1 MKRRLPQL
9 AALSFAL
16 ILMLLPNHPAMAAS
30 VAAGAN
36 GYYVGIKILGS
47 DGVPIVGEV
56 GSVILNIACYGC
68 GTIDTVSV
76 ATSVSDANGVMNLQ
90 LPLGPYTMQ
99 VVKPGGGI
107 YQEFDFNV
115 PQTGTTNVR
124 LSADS
129 HTVQAALKANP
140 IDLKQFSVSNITGA
154 AGGTPNFATW
164 FLPNDTFA
172 GLYSLQLMQS
182 IAGYQETV
190 PIYILPYTSPPALL
204 FGLAVL
210 AIALEPYLVKSA
222 RKDNARLESAE
233 SAS

>member
-1 MKRRLPQL
+1 
-9 AALSFAL
+9 
-16 ILMLLPNHPAMAAS
+16 
-30 VAAGAN
+30 
-36 GYYVGIKILGS
+36 
-47 DGVPIVGEV
+47 
-56 GSVILNIACYGC
+56 
-68 GTIDTVSV
+68 
-76 ATSVSDANGVMNLQ
+76 NGVMNLQ

-115 PQTGTTNVR
+115 PQTGTMSVR
-124 LSADS
+124 LSAAAN
-129 HTVQAALKANP
+129 TVQAALKANP
-140 IDLKQFSVSNITGA
+140 IDLKQFSVSNITSS
-154 AGGTPNFATW
+154 AGGGAPNYATW

-210 AIALEPYLVKSA
+210 AIALEPYVVKSA
-222 RKDNARLESAE
+222 RKDKARLESE
-233 SAS
+233 E

>member
-1 MKRRLPQL
+1 M
-9 AALSFAL
+9 
-16 ILMLLPNHPAMAAS
+16 
-30 VAAGAN
+30 
-36 GYYVGIKILGS
+36 
-47 DGVPIVGEV
+47 
-56 GSVILNIACYGC
+56 
-68 GTIDTVSV
+68 
-76 ATSVSDANGVMNLQ
+76 
-90 LPLGPYTMQ
+90 
-99 VVKPGGGI
+99 
-107 YQEFDFNV
+107 
-115 PQTGTTNVR
+115 NVR

-154 AGGTPNFATW
+154 AGGAPNFATW